1 MVGQLNLERPLD
13 QGGAGERTTSGK
25 NVLRDL
31 RLPTDRSWLLSTLGD
46 DHWTSIGGSKELVDA
61 FLGHPDLRHR
71 VRQVDP
77 SVEDATPQGHT
88 AI

>member
-13 QGGAGERTTSGK
+13 QGELAGVRHLEG
-25 NVLRDL
+25 VLPDL
-31 RLPTDRSWLLSTLGD
+31 MFPTDLSWLLSTLGN
-46 DHWTSIGGSKELVDA
+46 DHRTCIRRSKELVDA
-61 FLGHPDLRHR
+61 FLGHPDLRHG
-71 VRQVDP
+71 VVQVDP

>member
-13 QGGAGERTTSGK
+13 QGGAGGYDLWK
-25 NVLRDL
+25 GVLPDL
-31 RLPTDRSWLLSTLGD
+31 MFPTDRSWLLSTLGN
-46 DHWTSIGGSKELVDA
+46 DHRTCIRRSKELVDA